1 MWKINKWEGSNKKG
15 RGLTK
20 KKKLISWG
28 IYYLEL
34 EGKLVQSGLKEK
46 QFELDE
52 AVPGSCPL
60 YTNVN
65 QKTTVYHTKAL
76 SIRYAW
82 PSLTLF

>member
-46 QFELDE
+46 
-52 AVPGSCPL
+52 
-60 YTNVN
+60 
-65 QKTTVYHTKAL
+65 
-76 SIRYAW
+76 
-82 PSLTLF
+82 

>member
-15 RGLTK
+15 RGLTKK

-46 QFELDE
+46 
-52 AVPGSCPL
+52 
-60 YTNVN
+60 
-65 QKTTVYHTKAL
+65 
-76 SIRYAW
+76 
-82 PSLTLF
+82 